1 MCLKEKSNKL
11 QGTMERLMGRKDLM
25 LEDNMLERIAN
36 ILDFW
41 LAKTYDLGVWYLYIG
56 NIGQK

>member
-1 MCLKEKSNKL
+1 
-11 QGTMERLMGRKDLM
+11 MGRKDLM